1 MSDTMIDINGASL
14 VADRS
19 GALWW
24 PEEQLLA
31 VADLHLEKGSS
42 FARTGQLLPPY
53 DSRATLSRLHAAITR
68 FEPKTI
74 ICLGDTFHDKGGPA
88 RLDAE
93 SRGLIALFQRKRRF
107 VWIEGNHDAASA
119 IVLGGECAPEVEIG
133 PLVFRHEPRHGRARG
148 ELAGHLHPV
157 AVAVTRARQLR
168 RRCFVSDGTRCVL
181 PAFGA
186 YTGGLDV
193 FDAAFAPLFPQSFQ
207 AFLIGRDKVYPFAH
221 SRLAAE

>member
-1 MSDTMIDINGASL
+1 VSDTMIEINGATL

-24 PEEQLLA
+24 PEERLLA

-42 FARTGQLLPPY
+42 FAKTGQLLPPY
-53 DSRATLSRLHAAITR
+53 DSRATLNRLNATVAR

-74 ICLGDTFHDKGGPA
+74 VCLGDSFHDRQGPD

-93 SRGLIALFQRKRRF
+93 SKGVVAMLQRKRRL
-107 VWIEGNHDAASA
+107 VWIEGNHDAAA
-119 IVLGGECAPEVEIG
+119 AAVLGGESAPEIEIG
-133 PLVFRHEPRHGRARG
+133 PLIFRHEPREGCAKG

-157 AVAVTRARQLR
+157 AVAVTRARRLR
-168 RRCFVSDGTRCVL
+168 RRCFVSDGERCVL

-193 FDAAFAPLFPQSFQ
+193 FDPAFALLFPRSFQ
-207 AFLIGRDKVYPFAH
+207 AFLIGRDRVYPFAQWG
-221 SRLAAE
+221 LAAE

>member
-1 MSDTMIDINGASL
+1 MSDTMIDINGARL

-24 PEEQLLA
+24 PEERLLA

-53 DSRATLSRLHAAITR
+53 DSRATLNRLNAVITR

-74 ICLGDTFHDKGGPA
+74 VCLGDNFHDPKGPE

-93 SRGLIALFQRKRRF
+93 SRGMIALLQRKRRL
-107 VWIEGNHDAASA
+107 VWIEGNHDAAA
-119 IVLGGECAPEVEIG
+119 AVVLGGESAPEIEIG
-133 PLVFRHEPRHGRARG
+133 PLVLRHEPREGRVRG

-157 AVAVTRARQLR
+157 AIAVTRGGHLR

-193 FDAAFAPLFPQSFQ
+193 FDAAFAPLFPQSFH
-207 AFLIGRDKVYPFAH
+207 AFLIGRDRVYPFSHAG
-221 SRLAAE
+221 LAAE

>member
-1 MSDTMIDINGASL
+1 VSDTMIEINGATL

-24 PEEQLLA
+24 PEERLLA

-42 FARTGQLLPPY
+42 FAKTGQLLPPY
-53 DSRATLSRLHAAITR
+53 DSRATLNRLNATVAR

-74 ICLGDTFHDKGGPA
+74 VCLGDSFHDRQGPD

-93 SRGLIALFQRKRRF
+93 SKGVVAMLQRKRRL
-107 VWIEGNHDAASA
+107 VWIEGNHDAAA
-119 IVLGGECAPEVEIG
+119 AAVLGGESAPEIEIG
-133 PLVFRHEPRHGRARG
+133 PLIFRHEPREGCAKG

-157 AVAVTRARQLR
+157 AVAVTRARRLR
-168 RRCFVSDGTRCVL
+168 RRCFVSDGERCVL

-193 FDAAFAPLFPQSFQ
+193 FDPAFAPLFPRSFQ
-207 AFLIGRDKVYPFAH
+207 AFLIGRDRVYPFAQWG
-221 SRLAAE
+221 LAAE

>member
-1 MSDTMIDINGASL
+1 MSDTMIEINGATL

-24 PEEQLLA
+24 PEERLLA

-42 FARTGQLLPPY
+42 FAKTGQLLPPY
-53 DSRATLSRLHAAITR
+53 DSRATLNRLNATVAR

-74 ICLGDTFHDKGGPA
+74 VCLGDSFHDRQGPD

-93 SRGLIALFQRKRRF
+93 SKGVVAMLQRKRRL
-107 VWIEGNHDAASA
+107 VWIEGNHDAAA
-119 IVLGGECAPEVEIG
+119 AAVLGGESAPEIEIG
-133 PLVFRHEPRHGRARG
+133 PLIFRHEPREGCAKG

-157 AVAVTRARQLR
+157 AVAVTRARRLR
-168 RRCFVSDGTRCVL
+168 RRCFVSDGERCVL

-193 FDAAFAPLFPQSFQ
+193 FDPAFAPLFPRSFQ
-207 AFLIGRDKVYPFAH
+207 AFLIGRDRVYPFAQWG
-221 SRLAAE
+221 LAAE